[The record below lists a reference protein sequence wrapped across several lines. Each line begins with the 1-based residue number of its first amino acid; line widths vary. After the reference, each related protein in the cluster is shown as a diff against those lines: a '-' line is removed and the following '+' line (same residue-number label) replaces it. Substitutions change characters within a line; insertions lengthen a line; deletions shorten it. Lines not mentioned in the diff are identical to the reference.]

1 MPEVFDAETLA
12 LARQLCQ
19 AALGCPEEL
28 ITPEARLEEDL
39 GADSFG
45 RASLAALMED
55 QWDLTIPD
63 REFLAMKTLG
73 RCWATAWPT
82 GENPPPPPQANKK
95 EYFAHGMD

>member
-28 ITPEARLEEDL
+28 ITPEARLDEDL

-73 RCWATAWPT
+73 QMLGYCLAHR
-82 GENPPPPPQANKK
+82 GESSPAAPDQ
-95 EYFAHGMD
+95 